1 MLSLIN
7 KRIFFALCVALFTGC
22 SFTSNEPK
30 IPQNDYNQT
39 ASTNSDFSKQASGEL
54 LDEDDGRADKNLV
67 HFLKNT

>member
-39 ASTNSDFSKQASGEL
+39 ASTNGDFSRQTSSDL
-54 LDEDDGRADKNLV
+54 LAEVDGRAEKKFV
-67 HFLKNT
+67 SFLNK